1 MCKEIMSYDDIRP
14 YQDHEVN
21 HYLHVLLND
30 EIFTQVLAFIFRE
43 ENKIAEV
50 RKMLSEIRSIN
61 ELQMKFMYPLIK
73 EWIIE
78 KTTSGVTT
86 SGLENLDRS
95 QSYLFISNHRD
106 IILDSAILNFIIAKA
121 GMNTTEVA
129 VGNNL
134 LIFDWIEHALKL
146 NRCFIVKRNLPAREL
161 LMASKQ
167 LSQYIRGSI
176 TRNNDS
182 VWIAQKEGRTKDGND
197 QTQQALLK
205 MLNLSN
211 EADLIQGFREL
222 KIVPLSISYEREP
235 CGISKVEEIYKREH
249 ESYIKRPEDD
259 FKSMAYGLL
268 KPKGRVHFAF
278 GMPID
283 EQLNTLVNPDN
294 LSDTIQRLAEHIDS
308 CIYRN
313 YKLWPNNYLAADLL
327 SGSDQHNDLIDS
339 FTREKFRE
347 LLDDLVI
354 TIGGGDPDCQKRLF
368 LQMYANPYLNARRV
382 GEPAEKTNK

>member
-1 MCKEIMSYDDIRP
+1 MSYDDIRP

-30 EIFTQVLAFIFRE
+30 DVFKQVLFYIFQD
-43 ENKIAEV
+43 ENKISEIS
-50 RKMLSEIRSIN
+50 KMLSGIRSIN

-78 KTTSGVTT
+78 KTTSGVTS
-86 SGLENLDRS
+86 SGLENLDKS

-106 IILDSAILNFIIAKA
+106 IILDSAILNFIIANA

-161 LMASKQ
+161 LTASKQ
-167 LSQYIRGSI
+167 LSRYVRESI

-211 EADLIQGFREL
+211 EKDLPDGFREL

-249 ESYIKRPEDD
+249 ECFVKRPEDD

-278 GMPID
+278 GKPIE
-283 EQLNTLVNPDN
+283 EQLDKLVNPDN
-294 LSDTIQRLAEHIDS
+294 LNETIQRLADHIDS

-327 SGSDQHNDLIDS
+327 AGNDLHKDLIDNS
-339 FTREKFRE
+339 TREKFSE

-354 TIGGGDPDCQKRLF
+354 TIGGGDAACQRRLF
-368 LQMYANPYLNARRV
+368 LQMYANPFLNAERT
-382 GEPAEKTNK
+382 EKSKLLS

>member
-1 MCKEIMSYDDIRP
+1 MSYDDIRP
-14 YQDHEVN
+14 YHDHEVN

-30 EIFTQVLAFIFRE
+30 EVFSQVLAFIFQE
-43 ENKIAEV
+43 ETKI
-50 RKMLSEIRSIN
+50 SEIRKLLSSIHSIN

-78 KTTSGVTT
+78 KTTSGVTY
-86 SGLENLDRS
+86 SGLENLDKT

-106 IILDSAILNFIIAKA
+106 IILDSAILNFIIANA
-121 GMNTTEVA
+121 GMKTTEIA

-146 NRCFIVKRNLPAREL
+146 NRCFIVKRNLPSREL
-161 LMASKQ
+161 LTASKQ
-167 LSQYIRGSI
+167 LSQYIRESI

-205 MLNLSN
+205 MFNLSN
-211 EADLIQGFREL
+211 EKSLIEGFREL

-249 ESYIKRPEDD
+249 ESFVKRPEDD

-278 GMPID
+278 GEPID
-283 EQLNTLVNPDN
+283 HHLDELIVSDN
-294 LSDTIQRLAEHIDS
+294 INEVLPKLAECIDYG
-308 CIYRN
+308 IHRN
-313 YKLWPNNYLAADLL
+313 YRLWPNNYLAADMLA
-327 SGSDQHNDLIDS
+327 GTNKYDDLIDEA
-339 FTREKFRE
+339 TRNKFSE
-347 LLDDLVI
+347 MLDDMVK
-354 TIGGGDPDCQKRLF
+354 TINGGDAECQRRLF
-368 LQMYANPYLNARRV
+368 LQMYANPLLNAERER
-382 GEPAEKTNK
+382 KSR